1 MSTIRGFGRHAA
13 LAGASLL
20 ALSAASP
27 ALAQTQTQTAPRGT
41 TQVEE
46 VIVTAQKREERL
58 LDVGLAVAS
67 LNAETLR
74 TQRVATSGDL
84 VGQIPNVDVKD
95 NIPGAQ
101 AIVTV
106 RGVGLNDF
114 SSTNNSTVGVYIDDV
129 FLASFAEMDFNLF
142 DLGRI
147 EVLKGPQGTL
157 YGRNSTA
164 GAINIISAAPSLS
177 GNSGLISVT
186 AANFSRYEGEAWAN
200 LVASDQLAFRF
211 SGKAIKQDEGY
222 WFARPLNDDL
232 GRQDILSGRAQMLWQ
247 PTGSTTVK
255 LKLEAERNRSEIGS
269 GKFFGTIPAAAGA
282 VCPNFS
288 NPAICTDSHGF
299 TDTNPDP
306 FSVTTKHAAPYRV
319 SQEDATLHVDQDLGW
334 ARLSSVTGAIDF
346 KRSFYTDADA
356 APTTDAE
363 FNQNDKVRQFTQ
375 ELRLAGG
382 SAERATWLAGA
393 YYSWDRVQT
402 LAPGFLHDLFN
413 TNVVIIADQK
423 TESRAL
429 FGQVEWTL
437 APRLKLVTGLRY
449 TDEDRSYVGG
459 TTDLNSFGLSF
470 LCFAV
475 GACALGS
482 PGQHVLSAENATI
495 HDSNWSWRAGLN
507 FKPNDDSLVYGT
519 IARGTK
525 SGGFFNGITTNS
537 FALAPYRPEELTDY
551 EAGLKTRL
559 LDRTLQLEASVFWY
573 DYNDLQTQTFTN
585 VGAVS
590 LIKLGNVGKATIKGL
605 DAQATW
611 LPARGLTL
619 TAGLGLLDTELG
631 SFTTAGAAGPIV
643 VKKGNKLPNAPDTTF
658 NGQARYEWPVTSDWT
673 AAVQAGAH
681 YSSKVFKEAL
691 NTPYLSAGSYW
702 IVDARASL
710 ASPAGW
716 EIAVWGKNLGD
727 EHYVTQATDD
737 GLGMGY
743 RVFNAP
749 RTYGVSVTKRFD

>member
-1 MSTIRGFGRHAA
+1 MSTIRGFGRRAA

-20 ALSAASP
+20 VLSAASP
-27 ALAQTQTQTAPRGT
+27 ALAQAPAKTAAPA
-41 TQVEE
+41 QVAE

-58 LDVGLAVAS
+58 LDVGLAVSS

-74 TQRVATSGDL
+74 TQRVANSGDL
-84 VGQIPNVDVKD
+84 VGLAPNLDVKE

-114 SSTNNSTVGVYIDDV
+114 SSTNNSTVGVYVDDV
-129 FLASFAEMDFNLF
+129 FLASFAEMDFNLY
-142 DLGRI
+142 DLERI

-164 GAINIISAAPSLS
+164 GAINIISAGPSLAGDS
-177 GNSGLISVT
+177 GVVSAT
-186 AANFSRYEGEAWAN
+186 AGNFGRYEGEAAVN

-211 SGKAIKQDEGY
+211 SGKAIKQDDGY
-222 WFARPLNDDL
+222 WTSRTLRSGL
-232 GRQDILSGRAQMLWQ
+232 GQQDILLGRAQMLWR
-247 PTGSTTVK
+247 PTEATTVK
-255 LKLEAERNRSEIGS
+255 LKLEAERNRSSIGS
-269 GKFFGTIPAAAGA
+269 GKFFGTIPAVVGA
-282 VCPNFS
+282 TCPNFA
-288 NPAICTDSHGF
+288 NPAVCTDSHGF

-306 FSVTTKHAAPYRV
+306 FSVTTGHAAPYRV
-319 SQEDATLHVDQDLGW
+319 SQTNATLHVDQDLGSV
-334 ARLSSVTGAIDF
+334 RLSSVTGYIDF
-346 KRSFYTDADA
+346 KRGFYIDADA

-363 FNQNDKVRQFTQ
+363 FDQNDKVRQFTQ

-382 SAERATWLAGA
+382 MAGRATWLIGA

-402 LAPGFLHDLFN
+402 FSPGFLHDLFN
-413 TNVVIIADQK
+413 TNALITADQK
-423 TESRAL
+423 TESRAV
-429 FGQVEWTL
+429 FGQVDWTL
-437 APRLKLVTGLRY
+437 TPRLKLVTGLRY

-475 GACALGS
+475 GACALGA
-482 PGQHVLSAENATI
+482 PGTHVLSLEDASI
-495 HDSNWSWRAGLN
+495 HDRNWSWRGGLN

-537 FALAPYRPEELTDY
+537 FALAPYRPEQLTDY
-551 EAGLKTRL
+551 EAGVKTRL
-559 LDRTLQLEASVFWY
+559 LDRTLQFEASVFWY
-573 DYNDLQTQTFTN
+573 DYKDLQTQTFTN

-590 LIKLGNVGKATIKGL
+590 LIKLGNVGKATVKGL
-605 DAQATW
+605 DAQVTW
-611 LPARGLTL
+611 LPVRGLTL
-619 TAGLGLLDTELG
+619 NAGLGLLDTELG
-631 SFTTAGAAGPIV
+631 SFSTAGAAGVIIV
-643 VKKGNKLPNAPDTTF
+643 PKGNKLPNAPDASF
-658 NGQARYEWPVTSDWT
+658 NGQARYEWPVTGDWT
-673 AAVQAGAH
+673 AAVQAAAH
-681 YSSKVFKEAL
+681 YSSKVFKESL
-691 NTPYLSAGSYW
+691 NTPSLSAGSYW
-702 IVDARASL
+702 LLDARASL
-710 ASPAGW
+710 ASRAGW
-716 EIAVWGKNLGD
+716 EFAVWGKNLGD
-727 EHYVTQATDD
+727 ERYVTQATDD

>member
-1 MSTIRGFGRHAA
+1 MGAFHGFGRKAA
-13 LAGASLL
+13 MGGVSLL
-20 ALSAASP
+20 TLAIACP
-27 ALAQTQTQTAPRGT
+27 ALAQAPAQPTAG
-41 TQVEE
+41 QVAE

-58 LDVGLAVAS
+58 LDVGLAVSS

-74 TQRVATSGDL
+74 TARVASSGDL
-84 VGQIPNVDVKD
+84 VGQVPNVDVKE

-114 SSTNNSTVGVYIDDV
+114 SSTNNSTVGVYVDDI
-129 FLASFAEMDFNLF
+129 FLASFAEMDFNLY
-142 DLGRI
+142 DLDRI

-164 GAINIISAAPSLS
+164 GAINIISAGPSLA
-177 GNSGLISVT
+177 GNSGLISAT
-186 AANFSRYEGEAWAN
+186 AGNFGRYEGEAWVNFA
-200 LVASDQLAFRF
+200 ASDELAFRF

-222 WFARPLNDDL
+222 WTSRPLNTDL
-232 GRQDILSGRAQMLWQ
+232 GRQDILLGRAQMLWR
-247 PTGSTTVK
+247 PTPATTVK
-255 LKLEAERNRSEIGS
+255 LKVEAERNRSEIGS
-269 GKFFGTIPAAAGA
+269 GKFFGTIPTTAG
-282 VCPNFS
+282 VSCPNFS
-288 NPAICTDSHGF
+288 NPALCVDSHGF

-306 FSVTTKHAAPYRV
+306 FSVTTAHAAPYRV
-319 SQEDATLHVDQDLGW
+319 SQVNTTLHVDQDLG
-334 ARLSSVTGAIDF
+334 AVRLSSVTGYIDF

-382 SAERATWLAGA
+382 SAERATWLVGA
-393 YYSWDRVQT
+393 YYSWDRVRT

-413 TNVVIIADQK
+413 TNVLITADQK
-423 TESRAL
+423 TESKAL
-429 FGQVEWTL
+429 FGQVDWTL
-437 APRLKLVTGLRY
+437 TPQLKLVTGLRY

-459 TTDLNSFGLSF
+459 TTDLNPFGLSF

-475 GACALGS
+475 GACALGA
-482 PGQHVLSAENATI
+482 PGTHPLSFEDASI
-495 HDSNWSWRAGLN
+495 HDRNWSWRGGLN
-507 FKPNDDSLVYGT
+507 YKPSDDTLVYGT
-519 IARGTK
+519 VARGTK

-537 FALAPYRPEELTDY
+537 FALAPYQPEELTDY
-551 EAGLKTRL
+551 EVGVKARL
-559 LDRTLQLEASVFWY
+559 LDRTLQVEASAFWY
-573 DYNDLQTQTFTN
+573 DYKDLQTQTFTN

-590 LIKLGNVGKATIKGL
+590 LIKLGNVGKATVKGL
-605 DAQATW
+605 DAQVTW
-611 LPARGLTL
+611 LPVRGLTL
-619 TAGLGLLDTELG
+619 NAGLGLLDTELG
-631 SFTTAGAAGPIV
+631 SFSTAGAAGVIV
-643 VKKGNKLPNAPDTTF
+643 VPKGNKLPNAPDTSF
-658 NGQARYEWPVTSDWT
+658 NAQARYEWTVAGDWT

-702 IVDARASL
+702 IADARVSL
-710 ASPAGW
+710 ASPDGW
-716 EIAVWGKNLGD
+716 ELAVWGKNLGD